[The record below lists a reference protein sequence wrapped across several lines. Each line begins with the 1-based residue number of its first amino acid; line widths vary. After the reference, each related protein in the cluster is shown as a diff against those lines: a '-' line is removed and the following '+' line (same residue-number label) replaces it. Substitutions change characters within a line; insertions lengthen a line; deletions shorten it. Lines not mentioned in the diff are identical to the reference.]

1 MRAEL
6 ESTAKAGVMANAQGK
21 LATGNQRTKFS
32 SMDQASRELL
42 IRTESPRRANGE
54 RKLAHN
60 IFMQVTWGLLAVAAL
75 AQLFLLVWL
84 DVMS

>member
-1 MRAEL
+1 M
-6 ESTAKAGVMANAQGK
+6 SSANG
-21 LATGNQRTKFS
+21 L
-32 SMDQASRELL
+32 ELL
-42 IRTESPRRANGE
+42 ARTEPPRRANGE

-60 IFMQVTWGLLAVAAL
+60 IFMQLMWGLLAAAAL